1 MSYARWA
8 RLTYGVGV
16 AADAETSACA
26 GVPEP
31 RLLSRAQLEQEG
43 QALGR
48 ELPPGAV
55 VFLEGELGAGKTT
68 LARAIARGLGVT
80 EPVSSP
86 TYALVHHH
94 ETPDGPVYHLD
105 CYRLRS
111 PDDAADLDWATLESA
126 RALLLEWPE
135 RAGAWAPRP
144 THRIRLA
151 RVPGQEALRSWEAT

>member
-1 MSYARWA
+1 MPP
-8 RLTYGVGV
+8 TCGV
-16 AADAETSACA
+16 AAAVASACG

-31 RLLSRAQLEQEG
+31 RLLTREQLEREG
-43 QALGR
+43 ESLGKR
-48 ELPPGAV
+48 LPQGAV
-55 VFLEGELGAGKTT
+55 VFLEGDLGAGKTT

-80 EPVSSP
+80 EQTSSP

-94 ETPDGPVYHLD
+94 ETPGGPVYHVD

-135 RAGAWAPRP
+135 HAGAWAPRP
-144 THRIRLA
+144 THRVRLA
-151 RVPGQEALRSWEAT
+151 RVPEQDDLRSWEAA